1 MNKET
6 KLEKL
11 RKKVFNGLA
20 CHSGVIIVDRKEGIK
35 VESCL
40 KCPYCERD
48 ECEMDLMIDTTDL
61 IIAQEERIFS
71 LEQLVLEAMK
81 NEWEPLEK

>member
-1 MNKET
+1 M

-20 CHSGVIIVDRKEGIK
+20 CHSGVITVDRKEGIK
-35 VESCL
+35 TDGCL
-40 KCPYCERD
+40 KCPYCKSN

-71 LEQLVLEAMK
+71 LEQLVLEARK
-81 NEWEPLEK
+81 NEWEPLEE

>member
-1 MNKET
+1 M

-20 CHSGVIIVDRKEGIK
+20 CHSGVIIVDRKEGIE
-35 VESCL
+35 VEDCL
-40 KCPYCERD
+40 KCPYCESD

-71 LEQLVLEAMK
+71 LEQLVLEARK
-81 NEWEPLEK
+81 NGWEPVEE